1 MDGQDVLIQVLIM
14 LSFRFALLN
23 ENIFKEKYSLNR
35 EIETMSLCKL
45 YFIGSVGHS
54 YSFTALTRFS
64 IVSLM

>member
-1 MDGQDVLIQVLIM
+1 MDGQDVLIQVLVM
-14 LSFRFALLN
+14 LSFFALLN
-23 ENIFKEKYSLNR
+23 ENIFKQKYSLNK

-45 YFIGSVGHS
+45 YFLGSVGYS